1 MTIMMKQQLAIEHEK
16 EQETKMERLRQTTAL
31 LQDRI
36 ALLEEENTT
45 YAAML
50 KERGVDVHSSSQI
63 ALELPPALTRPL
75 EATAEVFAL
84 LTPAQRT
91 LLDDIRGTESVI
103 MLLKSDTLVDTGG
116 WFRWSD
122 VWVCALPRELALFAA
137 GRKPFLQKMP
147 YEHLRASIYNHVTV
161 EVVLAPSWGLKQ
173 RTLKVPPL
181 EGYQLLAQIY
191 NPNPKGVSS

>member
-1 MTIMMKQQLAIEHEK
+1 MTNHNLTITHQE
-16 EQETKMERLRQTTAL
+16 EQEAENERLKRNLTL

-36 ALLEEENTT
+36 ALLEQENTA
-45 YAAML
+45 YAGML
-50 KERGVDVHSSSQI
+50 KERGVDVHASSQI
-63 ALELPPALTRPL
+63 ALELPPIITCPL

-84 LTPAQRT
+84 LTAAQRS
-91 LLDDIRGTESVI
+91 LLDEIRGTESVI

-116 WFRWSD
+116 WFRRSE

-137 GRKPFLQKMP
+137 GRKPFLQKTP
-147 YEHLRASIYNHVTV
+147 YASLRASIYNHVTV
-161 EVVLAPSWGLKQ
+161 EVVLAPARGLKQ